1 MIFYIPIVFFIVAL
15 VVLLGLPW
23 GTILVVA
30 GIATAALGGG
40 LAIHYKNEDEMG
52 LAAALILLFVVPG
65 VLMFFFG
72 LAIG

>member
-40 LAIHYKNEDEMG
+40 LAIHYKNED
-52 LAAALILLFVVPG
+52 
-65 VLMFFFG
+65 
-72 LAIG
+72 